1 MQDGETE
8 HPDRR
13 EGEMQKRRNARR
25 SIEEG
30 VKETAISI
38 FIKNVKKKTEQKTKY
53 LITDNFQFINM
64 HFSELT
70 KNLLINNID

>member
-53 LITDNFQFINM
+53 LN
-64 HFSELT
+64 H
-70 KNLLINNID
+70 